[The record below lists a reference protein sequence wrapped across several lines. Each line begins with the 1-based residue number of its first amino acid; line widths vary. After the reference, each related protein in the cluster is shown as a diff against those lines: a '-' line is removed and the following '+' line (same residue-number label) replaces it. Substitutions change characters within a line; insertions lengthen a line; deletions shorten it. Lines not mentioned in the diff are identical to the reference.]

1 MVERKKKKKKILSLP
16 EANKFRLGDP
26 DRGELELVHG
36 GYNISLTG
44 AV

>member
-1 MVERKKKKKKILSLP
+1 MVEKKEILSLP
-16 EANKFRLGDP
+16 GANKFRLGDP
-26 DRGELELVHG
+26 DRGEFELVHG

>member
-1 MVERKKKKKKILSLP
+1 MVEKKEILSLP
-16 EANKFRLGDP
+16 GANKFRLGDP
-26 DRGELELVHG
+26 DRGEFEFELVHG